1 MKDAREKQIDRAVGA
16 FLVTSFVAFVLL
28 VLYGT
33 TGSNFL
39 TRQNHYTLLLDHGT
53 GLDAG
58 VAVTVSGMK
67 VGRVSDVSL
76 QPDRKVEL
84 TLSIHRDYA
93 PFIRE
98 DSVGSAMS
106 TLMGKVVV
114 IKGGSDDKAELAD
127 GGALVGG
134 AHFDMMLAL
143 EQMDL
148 VGNLRRLSEVLAD
161 ITDLAN
167 QLDLGD
173 GELPKAVSA
182 LSGLIT
188 DIHDGKGTIGRLLN
202 EDDLLVDAEQTLTEV
217 NKLIAGVNETLQG
230 AEDTMDALDKALGD
244 GVGHIERAGNSLEQ
258 TTQHVAVS
266 SKALQGTMSN
276 LNDNLSELGK
286 TMRAIQQLPLIKG
299 KIQKVEEESNK
310 E

>member
-16 FLVTSFVAFVLL
+16 FLAISFAAFVLL

-33 TGSNFL
+33 TGGEYL
-39 TRQNHYTLLLDHGT
+39 TRQNYYTLLLDHGT

-67 VGRVSDVSL
+67 VGRVSEVKL
-76 QPDRKVEL
+76 KPDRKVEL
-84 TLSIHRDYA
+84 TLSVHRDYA

-114 IKGGSDDKAELAD
+114 INGGSNDKPELKD
-127 GGALVGG
+127 GAALVSG
-134 AHFDMMLAL
+134 AHFDLMLAL

-161 ITDLAN
+161 INELAN

-188 DIHDGKGTIGRLLN
+188 DVHEGKGTIGRLLN
-202 EDDLLVDAEQTLTEV
+202 EDDLLVDAEETLVEV
-217 NKLIAGVNETLQG
+217 NKLIAGVNKTLVG
-230 AEDTMDALDKALGD
+230 AEATMVSLDKALGD

-266 SKALQGTMSN
+266 SKALLGTMEN
-276 LNDNLSELGK
+276 LNTNLTELGK

-299 KIQKVEEESNK
+299 KIQKVEEEDKND
-310 E
+310 